1 MQEIKSL
8 SSYILSIVALVF
20 AFFSPVPGLVLGVI
34 SLVMS
39 VKHKNKVS
47 HLGKIM
53 SIIAIIVSLIFILI
67 ALLIS
72 FGVINLPNI
81 PV

>member
-8 SSYILSIVALVF
+8 SGYILSIVALVF
-20 AFFSPVPGLVLGVI
+20 AFFSPVPGLVLGII

-39 VKHKNKVS
+39 TKHKNKVS
-47 HLGKIM
+47 EKGKIM
-53 SIIAIIVSLIFILI
+53 AIVAICVSIVFIII

-72 FGVINLPNI
+72 FNVINLPNI

>member
-1 MQEIKSL
+1 MQEVKSL
-8 SSYILSIVALVF
+8 SGYIISIVALVF
-20 AFFSPVPGLVLGVI
+20 AFFSPVPGLVLGII
-34 SLVMS
+34 SLIMCT
-39 VKHKNKVS
+39 KNKNKVS
-47 HLGKIM
+47 HYGKIM
-53 SIIAIIVSLIFILI
+53 SIAAIIVSIIFIVI

>member
-1 MQEIKSL
+1 MEEIKSL
-8 SSYILSIVALVF
+8 TGYILSIVALVF
-20 AFFSPVPGLVLGVI
+20 AFFSPVPGLVLGII

-39 VKHKNKVS
+39 TKHKNKVS
-47 HLGKIM
+47 QKGKIM
-53 SIIAIIVSLIFILI
+53 SIFAIIISIIFIII

-72 FGVINLPNI
+72 FGVITLPNI

>member
-1 MQEIKSL
+1 MQEVKSL
-8 SSYILSIVALVF
+8 SGYILSIVAIVF
-20 AFFSPVPGLVLGVI
+20 AFFSPVPGLVLGII
-34 SLVMS
+34 SLIMCN
-39 VKHKNKVS
+39 KHKNKVS
-47 HLGKIM
+47 HYGKIV
-53 SIIAIIVSLIFILI
+53 SIIAICVSVIFIAI

>member
-1 MQEIKSL
+1 MQEVKSL
-8 SSYILSIVALVF
+8 TGYILSIVALVF
-20 AFFSPVPGLVLGVI
+20 AFFSPVPGLVLGII
-34 SLVMS
+34 SLVMCS
-39 VKHKNKVS
+39 KHKNKVS
-47 HLGKIM
+47 QKGKM
-53 SIIAIIVSLIFILI
+53 LSIIALVVSVIFIII

>member
-8 SSYILSIVALVF
+8 SGYILSIVALVF
-20 AFFSPVPGLVLGVI
+20 AFFSPLPGLILAVI
-34 SLVMS
+34 SLVMCT
-39 VKHKNKVS
+39 KNKNKVS

-53 SIIAIIVSLIFILI
+53 SIVAICVSIVFIVL

-72 FGVINLPNI
+72 FAVINLPTL